1 MKISCGIDFG
11 TSNSAIA
18 AVCSGQEPRLVK
30 SPEGKVTMPTAVFYP
45 AAKELTPCFGTSAV
59 QAYVNAERGRFMRSM
74 KRVLGTP
81 LMGSLTEVNGR
92 NLQFEE
98 ILAAFI
104 GHLKNLAER
113 EFGTEIAQVVM
124 GRPVHFRDGDPAGD
138 RQAEKELRQVAEA
151 VGFKEIEFQF
161 EPIAAAY
168 AHEIKLRQ
176 EKLACVIDIGGG
188 TSDFTVIRLSP
199 GRQQESDRRN
209 DILGSSGIRIGGND
223 FDKDLALQSF
233 MPELGYGS
241 FYASRSSS
249 SQQLTVPAGIYHD
262 LAEWSKINS
271 LYTYKTLKLVRGL
284 KLQAEEP
291 DKIARL
297 EEVLEQECGHSLL
310 GAVEAGK
317 IAAGQQEEVCKR
329 LEFIGDKPAIRILRR
344 EFEKAIEK
352 NVGKISAA
360 MGESLKQAG
369 IKAGDVE
376 LVILTGGS
384 TEIPAVQKSLCAFFP
399 GAEVSQD
406 DKLSS
411 VGLGLAYDSMR
422 RFG

>member
-1 MKISCGIDFG
+1 M
-11 TSNSAIA
+11 
-18 AVCSGQEPRLVK
+18 
-30 SPEGKVTMPTAVFYP
+30 
-45 AAKELTPCFGTSAV
+45 
-59 QAYVNAERGRFMRSM
+59 
-74 KRVLGTP
+74 
-81 LMGSLTEVNGR
+81 
-92 NLQFEE
+92 
-98 ILAAFI
+98 
-104 GHLKNLAER
+104 
-113 EFGTEIAQVVM
+113 
-124 GRPVHFRDGDPAGD
+124 
-138 RQAEKELRQVAEA
+138 
-151 VGFKEIEFQF
+151 
-161 EPIAAAY
+161 
-168 AHEIKLRQ
+168 
-176 EKLACVIDIGGG
+176 
-188 TSDFTVIRLSP
+188 
-199 GRQQESDRRN
+199 
-209 DILGSSGIRIGGND
+209 
-223 FDKDLALQSF
+223 
-233 MPELGYGS
+233 
-241 FYASRSSS
+241 
-249 SQQLTVPAGIYHD
+249 
-262 LAEWSKINS
+262 
-271 LYTYKTLKLVRGL
+271 

-329 LEFIGDKPAIRILRR
+329 LEFIDDKPAIRILRR

-369 IKAGDVE
+369 IKAGDIE